1 MAKMITRSVIR
12 YKYTF
17 IKTSKDEG
25 GKLVVEDTKEVTF
38 NDRMGARKV
47 AVYIKENPE
56 LTGYMIGSVEEVE
69 QKYGMTL
76 ESFLANAELIID

>member
-25 GKLVVEDTKEVTF
+25 GKLAVEDTKEVTL

-47 AVYIKENPE
+47 AAYIKENPE
-56 LTGYMIGSVEEVE
+56 LTGYMVGSVEEVV

-76 ESFLANAELIID
+76 EAFLDNAEFIID

>member
-17 IKTSKDEG
+17 IKTSKDDA
-25 GKLVVEDTKEVTF
+25 GKIVVEDTKEVTF
-38 NDRMGARKV
+38 NEKMGARKV
-47 AVYIKENPE
+47 AAFIKEMPE
-56 LTGYMIGSVEEVE
+56 LTGYMVGGVEEVE

-76 ESFLANAELIID
+76 EAFIANAELITD